1 MADEVLEAFKEA
13 GYIPV
18 EETSNE
24 GERPEGGAEG
34 AGKPAEGDAGSAK
47 PGDEK
52 PQGDDTPGAG
62 DAKPVAEPKVEKAAE
77 PGAEKPESKPAEE
90 PAKAPTILEMSGGKY
105 TTVEE
110 MMAAIKESQEQASLY
125 KPVNAKVEALNNFL
139 REGGTEKD
147 FNRIY
152 SVDAEKAEDLD
163 VLKAVY
169 KLKNPTSDESDEDI
183 EAVLKDQ
190 YKLDPDAEY
199 TPTAKRAAEVNMK
212 RDVND
217 GRKFLTEK
225 QKQIAVPSRAQYNP
239 EQHLKQ
245 FEPLVKEIVSSVKS
259 VQFLLDGKDETL
271 TYDIPE
277 KVMLAGKAYI
287 EGEIKASGIAPGEG
301 VDAKI
306 KATLENYYKLNLM
319 GEIVK
324 DAAKKG
330 GDKVNREWIAKGNNP
345 SALHSKSDQDPR
357 PKSTGSKEEQLAEHI
372 MRIEGIQSY
381 KPQT

>member
-1 MADEVLEAFKEA
+1 MDEVLESFKEA
-13 GYIPV
+13 GYTV
-18 EETSNE
+18 VDTSKE
-24 GERPEGGAEG
+24 GEMPEGGGEG
-34 AGKPAEGDAGSAK
+34 TGKPAEGDDGSAK
-47 PGDEK
+47 PEGDK
-52 PQGDDTPGAG
+52 PEGDQSGAG
-62 DAKPVAEPKVEKAAE
+62 EAKPAAEKPKVEE
-77 PGAEKPESKPAEE
+77 GTPGAEKPESKPAEK
-90 PAKAPTILEMSGGKY
+90 PAATPSILEMSGGKY
-105 TTVEE
+105 NTVED

-139 REGGTEKD
+139 RDGGTEQD

-163 VLKAVY
+163 VLKAVH
-169 KLKNPTSDESDEDI
+169 KLKNPNSDESDDDI

-212 RDVND
+212 RDVNE

-225 QKQIAVPSRAQYNP
+225 QKQIAVPSRAKYNP
-239 EQHLKQ
+239 EEHIKQ
-245 FEPLVKEIVSSVKS
+245 FEPVIKDIVASVKS
-259 VQFLLDGKDETL
+259 VQFSLDEKDEPL

-277 KVMLAGKAYI
+277 KVRLAGQAYI

-319 GEIVK
+319 KDIVK
-324 DAAKKG
+324 AAAKKG
-330 GDKVNREWIAKGNNP
+330 GDKVNKEWIAKGNNP
-345 SALHSKSDQDPR
+345 GALHSKSDTDPR
-357 PKSTGSKEEQLAEHI
+357 HKTNASKEEQLAEQI
-372 MRIEGIQSY
+372 MRIEGIGQPY
-381 KPQT
+381 TPKT